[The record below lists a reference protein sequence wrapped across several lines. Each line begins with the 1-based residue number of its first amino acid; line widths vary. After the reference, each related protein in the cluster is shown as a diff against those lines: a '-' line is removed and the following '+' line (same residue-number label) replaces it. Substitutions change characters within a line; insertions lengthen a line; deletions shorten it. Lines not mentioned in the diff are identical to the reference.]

1 MFTYAHWITLG
12 GSSSELQRGTV
23 GVSVCERESW
33 LRGQSF
39 LFNHV
44 MNIITIV
51 SGTDLRQ
58 CTYKVFLKLLH
69 LLLVALQSAVVHGS
83 ALDGDL
89 PHLQVHLLQLRTTFN
104 SANFTT
110 ISKWT
115 KYTVTFFG
123 KCDYISAATE
133 KKLYF
138 QHSNKSEYICEKK
151 KCSTYK
157 LSQLWKY

>member
-1 MFTYAHWITLG
+1 M
-12 GSSSELQRGTV
+12 
-23 GVSVCERESW
+23 RESW

-110 ISKWT
+110 ISKRT
-115 KYTVTFFG
+115 KYTVTFF
-123 KCDYISAATE
+123 
-133 KKLYF
+133 
-138 QHSNKSEYICEKK
+138 
-151 KCSTYK
+151 
-157 LSQLWKY
+157 WKI